1 MADNLNAAAFAAGL
15 SDAERARIEA
25 LNKTLNVHRELSNL
39 PANVATQEFN
49 SKTPAQKNALKGVT
63 GETPESRGWLGTTWH
78 YTGGKLL
85 SGLQELSDVTTRAYR
100 AVELANALEDAQ
112 PGNQYKGLSGLQAAW
127 DAANDKGDKVFDVNR
142 IEKAR
147 KRYGDAQVNVAT
159 RIAAG
164 ESLDKIVAEGTEEE
178 KQVARIAYKGFK
190 TDSLNASGFQEVL
203 DAVNAAKYSPGRKV
217 ANAVLPEQLEGSGL
231 FYKPISGTIDAA
243 YRILADPTLILGKVK
258 RAVDASRYA
267 LDVVIGQNKV
277 DQVFA
282 NPNVV
287 KFWDT
292 YGAELNKL
300 NQAKSAG
307 NTVEAVA
314 ATNNLKRLAPE
325 FGPAVVSSFLKAEVP
340 VTNALTAKAFFENA
354 KQTEEIFKGAIGR
367 KRVLMPRL
375 DAARQTRINIAT
387 TANKVFNL
395 DRIGPKFVDNLF
407 FGAAATDDGIA
418 ETIINGQKTIV
429 ESVKADAKTK
439 GVARFSTAMVQKRID
454 SFKRRFENIP
464 FFDGDVLDVTAKE
477 APTKIYQ
484 LARLTLP
491 QRESKL
497 IAQAFE
503 NAAVG
508 RKKEIFYGL
517 QGTILDIRGAGAT
530 KEAREVAMKAQGK
543 TNAIY
548 AARNSDGYNPSLLPD
563 GESVGLIP
571 SDFSNFVTTL
581 SVKDIDRLT
590 ARSGLIQR
598 MFGFAHSDWVDKMT
612 GYWSFLTLAG
622 PRYALRNATEDLL
635 VHLAIGET
643 PWGLA
648 SGRSLSTRLRT
659 ARQMEKGL
667 TEFQKKAANPLGG
680 VLRFVN
686 KKEAAKYSKAIEEAS
701 GDIKQVRLITANA
714 LNEGKMARFY
724 ERTGIGK
731 LTKED
736 RELLSE
742 QILYGDLDNA
752 LADVVE
758 GGRNAF
764 TGVDQYTKTI
774 AHTRKN
780 RVRSAEL
787 TYDMGAGFRRA
798 KGKKGFDEIKPDV
811 INEASMIAWVMRI
824 GYYANDN
831 LGGIAIANLATTP
844 EGERQAIIKIMDW
857 MKNNPEIMNQARMEE
872 RNISQAEHAKR
883 IYDAAKQLF
892 VKRDG
897 KTLNEDLLS
906 KVRKFDEET
915 GSYRI
920 SGELGLDDLPMNN
933 ADLPD
938 YIVGP
943 QLVSISDSGNYTAS
957 LMEWGWDWLGNANA
971 RLSREPMVLAEMIK
985 LRKQFRSSGFED
997 AFIAS
1002 FTKGSQVNKVDV
1014 IRSLNPNISTTDNV
1028 ALVKSDFV
1036 KKFIEFDRTKPS
1048 GSLPASSKTIASIA
1062 EDLKSGKGFTN
1073 PLRFEYDVDEQGR
1086 LLLNLVEGN
1095 HRIQAALQAGID
1107 DIPIQ
1112 ITSAKGGISNL
1123 KPVKGASKPG
1133 IKDIGFQTG
1142 NINPSDL
1149 LPESAF
1155 SKKTGE
1161 ASVKK
1166 LTETAKAKLAEIV
1179 EDRARLQ
1186 VLAYVDNPAVQSQ
1199 FAFSIRNFARFYRAT
1214 EDFYRRLYRGLR
1226 YNPESI
1232 RRAQLTYEGVT
1243 HSGWVQKDDQ
1253 GEAYFVYPGT
1263 EHVYKVVQGV
1273 MTAFGVPAEFKVPMP
1288 VEFGAKIK
1296 MITPSLN
1303 PESMVPTFA
1312 GPVSGISIKVV
1323 ANLLDFASPGASDV
1337 ITQYGLGKYA
1347 VDQSFVSAFLPA
1359 HVNRIYQAMG
1369 KDERDGQYA
1378 SAMRKA
1384 MTYLES
1390 AGYGLPEKFDADG
1403 NPIPPGQGELE
1414 KYRERLNNVTQSILG
1429 LRVIYGFTAP
1439 ATPTVQLKSEMADW
1453 VRENGKANFKQVW
1466 YGLLDRTG
1474 DYDTAIKEWVR
1485 LFPDQIPFTVSESE
1499 RSTVAYFRYAEESG
1513 KFVDKNEALFKQY
1526 PQAAAFLIPHKSG
1539 YSWNAYKTMTDMGL
1553 RKNKRVEDFL
1563 REVQTAADMQ
1573 TYYAKKTEYETGLE
1587 AVGTD
1592 FERSQLRAEWR
1603 DWSTN
1608 FKQFRPLVQEELA
1621 QGGKKA
1627 IERQRA
1633 LDDLQQMLND
1643 KSARKADPKTF
1654 DVLKQMNDLY
1664 VSYKENYEALSQ
1676 FSGTSILQDSEKEG
1690 TIIKMRELSQFN
1702 ENTLSAYNV
1711 LYGRLLGD

>member
-15 SDAERARIEA
+15 SDAERAEIEA
-25 LNKTLNVHRELSNL
+25 LNKTLGVHRELSNL
-39 PANVATQEFN
+39 PANVAKQEYN
-49 SKTPAQKNALKGVT
+49 SKTPQQQQAIKQVAGNS
-63 GETPESRGWLGTTWH
+63 PESRGWLGNAWH
-78 YTGGKLL
+78 YTGGAILT
-85 SGLQELSDVTTRAYR
+85 GLQELSDLTTRAYR
-100 AVELANALEDAQ
+100 FSRLDIDALEKQQ
-112 PGNQYKGLSGLQAAW
+112 PGIQFKGLSGVKAAW
-127 DAANDKGDKVFDVNR
+127 DAANDKGDRVFDPNR
-142 IEKAR
+142 IDKAR
-147 KRYGDAQVNVAT
+147 SRYGDAQVNVAI
-159 RIAAG
+159 RVASG
-164 ESLDKIVAEGTEEE
+164 QGLDQIIAEGTEEE
-178 KQVARIAYKGFK
+178 KQIARTARKGFK
-190 TDSLNASGFQEVL
+190 LDDLDASGFQDVL
-203 DAVNAAKYSPGRKV
+203 DAVNAAKYSPGRDV
-217 ANAVLPEQLEGSGL
+217 ANLVLPRQLEGSGL

-243 YRILADPTLILGKVK
+243 YRILADPTLVLGKVK
-258 RAVDASRYA
+258 RAWDAKKYA
-267 LDVVIGQNKV
+267 LDIVIGQNKV

-282 NPNVV
+282 NPKVAN
-287 KFWDT
+287 FWNT
-292 YGAELNKL
+292 YGSELDKLNK
-300 NQAKSAG
+300 AKSAG
-307 NTVEAVA
+307 NTIEAVA

-325 FGPAVVSSFLKAEVP
+325 FGPAVVNSFLKADVP
-340 VTNALTAKAFFENA
+340 VTDALTAKAFFQNA
-354 KQTEEIFKGAIGR
+354 KQTEEIFKGSIGR

-375 DAARQTRINIAT
+375 DLARQTRVNIAT
-387 TANKVFNL
+387 TANRVFDL

-407 FGAAATDDGIA
+407 FGVAATDDGIA
-418 ETIINGQKTIV
+418 ETLINGQKAIV
-429 ESVKADAKTK
+429 ESVKADSKSK

-454 SFKRRFENIP
+454 GFKRRFENIP
-464 FFDGDVLDVTAKE
+464 FFDGDVLDVTAKDS
-477 APTKIYQ
+477 AKKVYQ

-503 NAAVG
+503 NSPVG

-517 QGTILDIRGAGAT
+517 QATILDIRGASAT
-530 KEAREVAMKAQGK
+530 KEAREVALRAQGK

-548 AARNSDGYNPSLLPD
+548 AARNADGYNPSMLPD
-563 GESVGLIP
+563 GESIGLIP

-581 SVKDIDRLT
+581 SVKDIDRLS
-590 ARSGLIQR
+590 ARSGWIQR
-598 MFGFAHSDWVDKMT
+598 AFGFAHSDWVDKMT

-635 VHLAIGET
+635 VHLAIGES
-643 PWGLA
+643 PWGLV
-648 SGRSLSTRLRT
+648 SGRNLSTRLRT

-667 TEFQKKAANPLGG
+667 TAFEKKAANPLGG

-686 KKEAAKYSKAIEEAS
+686 KAEAENYAKQIEEAA
-701 GDIKQVRLITANA
+701 GNIKQIRQITAQA

-724 ERTGIGK
+724 KRTGMAK

-764 TGVDQYTKTI
+764 TGIDQYSKTI
-774 AHTRKN
+774 ALTRKN
-780 RVRSAEL
+780 KVRTAEL
-787 TYDMGAGFRRA
+787 KYDMGAGFRRA

-811 INEASMIAWVMRI
+811 INEASLMSWVMRI
-824 GYYANDN
+824 GYYANDK
-831 LGGIAIANLATTP
+831 LGGIAVANLATTP

-857 MKNNPEIMNQARMEE
+857 MKANPEIMSQARIEE
-872 RNISQAEHAKR
+872 RGISQAEHAKR

-897 KTLNEDLLS
+897 VTLNEDLLS
-906 KVRKFDEET
+906 KVRAFDVET
-915 GSYRI
+915 GEYRI
-920 SGELGLDDLPMNN
+920 SGSLGLDDLPTSN

-971 RLSREPMVLAEMIK
+971 RLSREPMVIAEMIK
-985 LRKQFRSSGFED
+985 IRKQFKSSGFEE

-1002 FTKGSQVNKVDV
+1002 YKRGVTSEKG
-1014 IRSLNPNISTTDNV
+1014 L
-1028 ALVKSDFV
+1028 
-1036 KKFIEFDRTKPS
+1036 
-1048 GSLPASSKTIASIA
+1048 
-1062 EDLKSGKGFTN
+1062 
-1073 PLRFEYDVDEQGR
+1073 
-1086 LLLNLVEGN
+1086 
-1095 HRIQAALQAGID
+1095 
-1107 DIPIQ
+1107 
-1112 ITSAKGGISNL
+1112 
-1123 KPVKGASKPG
+1123 
-1133 IKDIGFQTG
+1133 
-1142 NINPSDL
+1142 
-1149 LPESAF
+1149 
-1155 SKKTGE
+1155 
-1161 ASVKK
+1161 
-1166 LTETAKAKLAEIV
+1166 AKAEIAAKKKLAEIA

-1214 EDFYRRLYRGLR
+1214 EDFYRRFYRAVR
-1226 YNPESI
+1226 FNPESI
-1232 RRAQLTYEGVT
+1232 RRAQLTYEGIT
-1243 HSGWVQKDDQ
+1243 HSGWVQTDDQ

-1273 MTAFGVPAEFKVPMP
+1273 MAAFGVPAEFKVPMP

-1312 GPVSGISIKVV
+1312 GPVSGISIKVL
-1323 ANLLDFASPGASDV
+1323 ANLADYVSPNASDV

-1347 VDQSFVSAFLPA
+1347 VDQSFLSAFLPA
-1359 HVNRIYQAMG
+1359 HVNRIYAAMS

-1390 AGYGLPEKFDADG
+1390 SGHGLQQKFDPEG
-1403 NPIPPGQGELE
+1403 NPIPPTQAELE
-1414 KYRERLNNVTQSILG
+1414 RYRERLNNVAKSILG
-1429 LRVIYGFTAP
+1429 LRVVYGFVAP
-1439 ATPTVQLKSEMADW
+1439 ATPTVQLKSDMADW

-1485 LFPDQIPFTVSESE
+1485 LYPDQIPFTISESE

-1513 KFVDKNEALFKQY
+1513 KFVDNNEALFKQY
-1526 PQAAAFLIPHKSG
+1526 PQGASFLIPHKSG
-1539 YSWNAYKTMTDMGL
+1539 YSWSAYKTMTDMGL
-1553 RKNKRVEDFL
+1553 RKNKRVESFL

-1573 TYYAKKTEYETGLE
+1573 TYYAKKGEYESNLE

-1592 FERSQLRAEWR
+1592 FERSQLRAEWQ
-1603 DWSTN
+1603 DWAKN
-1608 FKQFRPLVQEELA
+1608 FKSFRPLVQEELA
-1621 QGGKKA
+1621 QGGRKA

-1633 LDDLQQMLND
+1633 LADLQQMLND

-1654 DVLKQMNDLY
+1654 DVLKKMNDLY

-1676 FSGTSILQDSEKEG
+1676 FSGTRILQDSEKEG

>member
-15 SDAERARIEA
+15 SDAERAEIEA
-25 LNKTLNVHRELSNL
+25 LNKTLGVHRELSNL
-39 PANVATQEFN
+39 PSNVATQAYN
-49 SKTPAQKNALKGVT
+49 SKTPAQQQALKQVAGDS
-63 GETPESRGWLGTTWH
+63 PDSRGWLGTTWH
-78 YTGGKLL
+78 YTGGALL
-85 SGLQELSDVTTRAYR
+85 TGLQELSDLTTRAYR
-100 AVELANALEDAQ
+100 FSRLDINALEKQ
-112 PGNQYKGLSGLQAAW
+112 KEGTQFKGLSGLKNAW
-127 DAANDKGDKVFDVNR
+127 DVANDKGDKVFDPNR

-147 KRYGDAQVNVAT
+147 KRYGDAQVNVAI
-159 RIAAG
+159 RIASG
-164 ESLDKIVAEGTEEE
+164 EGLDKIVAEGTEEE
-178 KQVARIAYKGFK
+178 KQVARVAQKGYKSGEL
-190 TDSLNASGFQEVL
+190 DASGFQDVL
-203 DAVNAAKYSPGRKV
+203 DSINAAKYSPGRDV
-217 ANAVLPEQLEGSGL
+217 ANAVLPGQLEGSGL
-231 FYKPISGTIDAA
+231 FYKPVSGTIDAA
-243 YRILADPTLILGKVK
+243 WRILGDPTLVLGKVK
-258 RAVDASRYA
+258 RAWDAKKYA
-267 LDVVIGQNKV
+267 LDIVIGQNKV
-277 DQVFA
+277 EQVFA
-282 NPNVV
+282 NPKVTN
-287 KFWDT
+287 FWNT
-292 YGAELNKL
+292 YGSELDKLNK
-300 NQAKSAG
+300 AKSAG

-314 ATNNLKRLAPE
+314 ATNNLKRIAPE
-325 FGPAVVSSFLKAEVP
+325 FGPAVVNSFLKAEVP
-340 VTNALTAKAFFENA
+340 VTDALTAKAFFQNA
-354 KQTEEIFKGAIGR
+354 KQTEEIFKGSIGR

-375 DAARQTRINIAT
+375 DTARQTRVNIAT

-407 FGAAATDDGIA
+407 FGAPATDDGVA
-418 ETIINGQKTIV
+418 ETIINGQKTI
-429 ESVKADAKTK
+429 SDIVKADSKSR

-454 SFKRRFENIP
+454 GFKRRFENIP
-464 FFDGDVLDVTAKE
+464 FFDGDVLDVTAKD
-477 APTKIYQ
+477 ASTKIYQ

-497 IAQAFE
+497 IAQAFDNSE
-503 NAAVG
+503 IG

-517 QGTILDIRGAGAT
+517 QGTILDIRGASAT
-530 KEAREVAMKAQGK
+530 KEAREVAQKALGK

-548 AARNSDGYNPSLLPD
+548 AARNADGYNPSILAD
-563 GESVGLIP
+563 GESIGLIP

-581 SVKDIDRLT
+581 SVKDIDRLS
-590 ARSGLIQR
+590 ARSGLVQR

-635 VHLAIGET
+635 VHLAIGES

-648 SGRSLSTRLRT
+648 TGKGLSTRLRT
-659 ARQMEKGL
+659 ARPMEKGL
-667 TEFQKKAANPLGG
+667 TDFQKSAANPLGG
-680 VLRFVN
+680 VMRFIN
-686 KKEAAKYSKAIEEAS
+686 KSEAENYTKAIDVAA
-701 GDIKQVRLITANA
+701 GDIKKIRQITAQA

-724 ERTGIGK
+724 KRTGISK

-764 TGVDQYTKTI
+764 TGVDQYSKTI

-780 RVRSAEL
+780 KVRTAEL
-787 TYDMGAGFRRA
+787 KYDMGAGFRRA

-811 INEASMIAWVMRI
+811 INEASLVAWVMRI
-824 GYYANDN
+824 GYYANDS
-831 LGGIAIANLATTP
+831 LGGIAVANLASTP

-857 MKNNPEIMNQARMEE
+857 MKDNPKIMAQARIEE
-872 RNISQAEHAKR
+872 RGVSQAEHAQR

-897 KTLNEDLLS
+897 ITLNENLLS
-906 KVRKFDEET
+906 KVRSLDPET
-915 GSYRI
+915 GSYQI
-920 SGELGLDDLPMNN
+920 SGNLGLDDLPTNN
-933 ADLPD
+933 VDLPD

-971 RLSREPMVLAEMIK
+971 RLSREPMVIAEMIK
-985 LRKQFRSSGFED
+985 IRKQFKSTGFEE

-1002 FTKGSQVNKVDV
+1002 YKRG
-1014 IRSLNPNISTTDNV
+1014 
-1028 ALVKSDFV
+1028 
-1036 KKFIEFDRTKPS
+1036 
-1048 GSLPASSKTIASIA
+1048 
-1062 EDLKSGKGFTN
+1062 
-1073 PLRFEYDVDEQGR
+1073 
-1086 LLLNLVEGN
+1086 
-1095 HRIQAALQAGID
+1095 
-1107 DIPIQ
+1107 
-1112 ITSAKGGISNL
+1112 ITSEKSLAKAEL
-1123 KPVKGASKPG
+1123 
-1133 IKDIGFQTG
+1133 
-1142 NINPSDL
+1142 
-1149 LPESAF
+1149 
-1155 SKKTGE
+1155 
-1161 ASVKK
+1161 
-1166 LTETAKAKLAEIV
+1166 TAKKKLAEIA
-1179 EDRARLQ
+1179 EDKARLQ

-1214 EDFYRRLYRGLR
+1214 EDFYRRLYRGVR

-1232 RRAQLTYEGVT
+1232 RRAQLTYEGIT

-1323 ANLLDFASPGASDV
+1323 ANLLDFVSPGASDV
-1337 ITQYGLGKYA
+1337 ITKYGLGKYA

-1359 HVNRIYQAMG
+1359 HVNRIYQAMS

-1390 AGYGLPEKFDADG
+1390 SGNGLQQKFDKDN
-1403 NPIPPGQGELE
+1403 NPIPPTQGDLD

-1429 LRVIYGFTAP
+1429 LRVVYGFVAP

-1466 YGLLDRTG
+1466 YGLLDRSP
-1474 DYDTAIKEWVR
+1474 DYDTAMKEWVR
-1485 LFPDQIPFTVSESE
+1485 LYPDQIPFTISESE
-1499 RSTVAYFRYAEESG
+1499 RSTVAYFRYADESG
-1513 KFVDKNEALFKQY
+1513 KFVDNNQDLFKSY
-1526 PQAAAFLIPHKSG
+1526 PQGAAFLIPHKSG

-1553 RKNKRVEDFL
+1553 RKNKRVDDFL
-1563 REVQTAADMQ
+1563 RSVQTAADMQ
-1573 TYYAKKTEYETGLE
+1573 TYYAKKGEYETNLE

-1592 FERSQLRAEWR
+1592 FERSQLRAEWT
-1603 DWSTN
+1603 DWAKN
-1608 FKQFRPLVQEELA
+1608 FKSFRPLVQEELA
-1621 QGGKKA
+1621 QGGRKA

-1643 KSARKADPKTF
+1643 KSARKAAPKTF
-1654 DVLKQMNDLY
+1654 DVIKQMNDLY

-1690 TIIKMRELSQFN
+1690 TIIKMRKLSQFN

>member
-1 MADNLNAAAFAAGL
+1 MSENLNAAAFAAGL
-15 SDAERARIEA
+15 SDAERAEIEA
-25 LNKTLNVHRELSNL
+25 LNKTLGVHRELSNL
-39 PANVATQEFN
+39 PANVAAQEFK
-49 SKTPAQKNALKGVT
+49 SKTPAQQNALKGVV
-63 GETPESRGWLGTTWH
+63 GEEPESRGWLGTTWH

-85 SGLQELSDVTTRAYR
+85 SGLQELSDLTTRAYR
-100 AVELANALEDAQ
+100 AVEMANVLEDAQ
-112 PGNQYKGLSGLQAAW
+112 KGNQYKGLSGLKAAW
-127 DAANDKGDKVFDVNR
+127 DAANDKGDKVFDPNR

-147 KRYGDAQVNVAT
+147 KKYGDAQVNVAT
-159 RIAAG
+159 RIASG
-164 ESLDKIVAEGTEEE
+164 EGLDKIIAEGTEEE

-190 TDSLNASGFQEVL
+190 TDDLNASGFQDVL
-203 DAVNAAKYSPGRKV
+203 DAVNAAKFSPGRKI

-243 YRILADPTLILGKVK
+243 YRILADPTLIGGKVK
-258 RAVDASRYA
+258 RIIDAKKYA
-267 LDVVIGQNKV
+267 LDIVIGSNKV

-282 NPNVV
+282 NPKVAN
-287 KFWDT
+287 FWNT
-292 YGAELNKL
+292 YGAELDKL
-300 NQAKSAG
+300 NKAKAAG

-325 FGPAVVSSFLKAEVP
+325 FGPAVVNSFLKADVP
-340 VTNALTAKAFFENA
+340 VTDALTAKAFFQNA
-354 KQTEEIFKGAIGR
+354 KQTEEIFKGSIGR

-375 DAARQTRINIAT
+375 NVARQTRVNIAT

-407 FGAAATDDGIA
+407 FGAPATDDGIA
-418 ETIINGQKTIV
+418 ETLINGQKVI
-429 ESVKADAKTK
+429 SDIVKADAKSK
-439 GVARFSTAMVQKRID
+439 GVARLSTAMIQKRID
-454 SFKRRFENIP
+454 GFKRRFENIP
-464 FFDGDVLDVTAKE
+464 FFDGDVLDVTAKD
-477 APTKIYQ
+477 ASTKIYQ

-497 IAQAFE
+497 IAQAFD
-503 NAAVG
+503 NSPVG

-517 QGTILDIRGAGAT
+517 QGTILDIRGASAT
-530 KEAREVAMKAQGK
+530 KEAREVAQKALGK
-543 TNAIY
+543 TNAVY
-548 AARNSDGYNPSLLPD
+548 AARNADGYNPSMLPD
-563 GESVGLIP
+563 GESIGLIP

-581 SVKDIDRLT
+581 SVKDIDRLS

-598 MFGFAHSDWVDKMT
+598 MFGFAHSEWVDKMT

-635 VHLAIGET
+635 VHLAIGES
-643 PWGLA
+643 PWGLI
-648 SGRSLSTRLRT
+648 SGRNLSTRLRT

-686 KKEAAKYSKAIEEAS
+686 KAEAENYAKRIEAAA
-701 GDIKQVRLITANA
+701 GDIKTIRQITAEA

-724 ERTGIGK
+724 KRTGIGK

-736 RELLSE
+736 RELLSQ

-764 TGVDQYTKTI
+764 TGIDQYSKTI

-780 RVRSAEL
+780 RVRTAEL
-787 TYDMGAGFRRA
+787 KYDMGAGFRRA
-798 KGKKGFDEIKPDV
+798 KGKKGFEEIKPDV
-811 INEASMIAWVMRI
+811 INEASLVSWIMRI
-824 GYYANDN
+824 GYYANDK

-844 EGERQAIIKIMDW
+844 EGERQALIKIMDW
-857 MKNNPEIMNQARMEE
+857 MKANPEIMSQARIEE
-872 RNISQAEHAKR
+872 RGISQAEHAKR

-897 KTLNEDLLS
+897 VTLNEDLLS
-906 KVRKFDEET
+906 KVRAFDPET
-915 GSYRI
+915 GAYRI
-920 SGELGLDDLPMNN
+920 SGDLGLDDLPTSN

-971 RLSREPMVLAEMIK
+971 RLSREPMVIAEMVKI
-985 LRKQFRSSGFED
+985 RKQFRSSGFED

-1002 FTKGSQVNKVDV
+1002 YKRGVTSEKGLAK
-1014 IRSLNPNISTTDNV
+1014 
-1028 ALVKSDFV
+1028 
-1036 KKFIEFDRTKPS
+1036 
-1048 GSLPASSKTIASIA
+1048 A
-1062 EDLKSGKGFTN
+1062 EL
-1073 PLRFEYDVDEQGR
+1073 
-1086 LLLNLVEGN
+1086 
-1095 HRIQAALQAGID
+1095 
-1107 DIPIQ
+1107 
-1112 ITSAKGGISNL
+1112 
-1123 KPVKGASKPG
+1123 
-1133 IKDIGFQTG
+1133 
-1142 NINPSDL
+1142 
-1149 LPESAF
+1149 
-1155 SKKTGE
+1155 
-1161 ASVKK
+1161 
-1166 LTETAKAKLAEIV
+1166 TAKKKLAEIA

-1214 EDFYRRLYRGLR
+1214 EDFYRRLYRGIR

-1243 HSGWVQKDDQ
+1243 HSGWVQTDDQ

-1263 EHVYKVVQGV
+1263 EHVYKAVQGV

-1312 GPVSGISIKVV
+1312 GPVSGISFKVL
-1323 ANLLDFASPGASDV
+1323 ANLMDYASPGASDI
-1337 ITQYGLGKYA
+1337 ITQYSLGKYA

-1359 HVNRIYQAMG
+1359 HVNRIYQAMN

-1384 MTYLES
+1384 MTYLEAS
-1390 AGYGLPEKFDADG
+1390 GHGLQQKFDADG
-1403 NPIPPGQGELE
+1403 NPIPPTQAELE
-1414 KYRERLNNVTQSILG
+1414 KYRQRLNNVAQSILG
-1429 LRVIYGFTAP
+1429 LRVVYGFTAP

-1474 DYDTAIKEWVR
+1474 DYDMAMKEWVR
-1485 LFPDQIPFTVSESE
+1485 LFPDQIPFTISESE

-1513 KFVDKNEALFKQY
+1513 KFVDKNEELFKSY
-1526 PQAAAFLIPHKSG
+1526 PQGAAFLIPHKSG

-1553 RKNKRVEDFL
+1553 RKNKRVADFL

-1573 TYYAKKTEYETGLE
+1573 TYYAKKDEYEANLE

-1592 FERSQLRAEWR
+1592 FERSQLRAEWT
-1603 DWSTN
+1603 DWSKN
-1608 FKQFRPLVQEELA
+1608 FKSFRPLVQEELA
-1621 QGGKKA
+1621 QGGRKA

-1711 LYGRLLGD
+1711 LFGRLLGD

>member
-15 SDAERARIEA
+15 SDAERAEIEA
-25 LNKTLNVHRELSNL
+25 LNKTLGVHRELSNL

-49 SKTPAQKNALKGVT
+49 SKTPAQQNALKGVV
-63 GETPESRGWLGTTWH
+63 GEEPESRGWLGTTWH

-85 SGLQELSDVTTRAYR
+85 SGLQELSDLTTRAYR
-100 AVELANALEDAQ
+100 TYAMADVLEDAEK
-112 PGNQYKGLSGLQAAW
+112 GNQYKGLSGLKAAW
-127 DAANDKGDKVFDVNR
+127 DAANDKGDKVFDPNR

-147 KRYGDAQVNVAT
+147 KKYGDAQVNVAT
-159 RIAAG
+159 RIASG
-164 ESLDKIVAEGTEEE
+164 EGLDKIIAEGTEEE

-190 TDSLNASGFQEVL
+190 TDDLNASGFQDVL
-203 DAVNAAKYSPGRKV
+203 DAVNAAKFSPGRQA
-217 ANAVLPEQLEGSGL
+217 ANAVLPGQLEGSGL

-243 YRILADPTLILGKVK
+243 YRILADPTLIGGKIK
-258 RAVDASRYA
+258 RILDAKKYA
-267 LDVVIGQNKV
+267 LDVVIGSNKV

-282 NPNVV
+282 NPKVAN
-287 KFWDT
+287 FWNT
-292 YGAELNKL
+292 YGSELDKLNK
-300 NQAKSAG
+300 AKSAG

-325 FGPAVVSSFLKAEVP
+325 FGPAVINSFLKADVP
-340 VTNALTAKAFFENA
+340 VTDALTAKAFFQNA
-354 KQTEEIFKGAIGR
+354 KQTEEIFKGSIGR

-375 DAARQTRINIAT
+375 DLARQTRVNIAT
-387 TANKVFNL
+387 TANKVFNI

-407 FGAAATDDGIA
+407 FGAPATDDGVA
-418 ETIINGQKTIV
+418 ETLINGQKVI
-429 ESVKADAKTK
+429 SNIVKADAKSR
-439 GVARFSTAMVQKRID
+439 GVARPSTAMIQKRID
-454 SFKRRFENIP
+454 GFKRRFENIP
-464 FFDGDVLDVTAKE
+464 FFDGDVLDVTAKD
-477 APTKIYQ
+477 AGTKIYQ

-491 QRESKL
+491 Q
-497 IAQAFE
+497 AFD
-503 NAAVG
+503 NSPVG

-530 KEAREVAMKAQGK
+530 KEAREVAQKALGK
-543 TNAIY
+543 TNAVY
-548 AARNSDGYNPSLLPD
+548 AARNADGYNPSMLPD
-563 GESVGLIP
+563 GESIGLIP

-581 SVKDIDRLT
+581 SVKDIDRLS
-590 ARSGLIQR
+590 ARSGFIQR

-622 PRYALRNATEDLL
+622 PRYAIRNATEDLL
-635 VHLAIGET
+635 VHLAIGES

-648 SGRSLSTRLRT
+648 SGRNLSTRLRT

-667 TEFQKKAANPLGG
+667 TKFDKKAANPLGS

-686 KKEAAKYSKAIEEAS
+686 KSEAENYAKQIEEAA
-701 GDIKQVRLITANA
+701 GDIKTVRQITAQA

-724 ERTGIGK
+724 KRTGIGK

-764 TGVDQYTKTI
+764 TGIDQYSKTI

-780 RVRSAEL
+780 KVRTAEL

-811 INEASMIAWVMRI
+811 INEASLVAWIMRI
-824 GYYANDN
+824 GYYANDK
-831 LGGIAIANLATTP
+831 LGGIAIANLAKTP
-844 EGERQAIIKIMDW
+844 EGEKQALIRIMDW
-857 MKNNPEIMNQARMEE
+857 MKDNPEIMSQARIEE
-872 RNISQAEHAKR
+872 RGISQAEHAKR

-897 KTLNEDLLS
+897 VTLNEDLLS
-906 KVRKFDEET
+906 KVRALDPET
-915 GSYRI
+915 GAYRI
-920 SGELGLDDLPMNN
+920 SGDLGIDDLPTSNV
-933 ADLPD
+933 DLPD

-957 LMEWGWDWLGNANA
+957 LFEWGWDWLGNANA
-971 RLSREPMVLAEMIK
+971 RLSREPMVIAEVIK
-985 LRKQFRSSGFED
+985 IRKQFKSSGFEE

-1002 FTKGSQVNKVDV
+1002 YKRGLTDEKG
-1014 IRSLNPNISTTDNV
+1014 L
-1028 ALVKSDFV
+1028 
-1036 KKFIEFDRTKPS
+1036 
-1048 GSLPASSKTIASIA
+1048 
-1062 EDLKSGKGFTN
+1062 
-1073 PLRFEYDVDEQGR
+1073 
-1086 LLLNLVEGN
+1086 
-1095 HRIQAALQAGID
+1095 
-1107 DIPIQ
+1107 
-1112 ITSAKGGISNL
+1112 
-1123 KPVKGASKPG
+1123 
-1133 IKDIGFQTG
+1133 
-1142 NINPSDL
+1142 
-1149 LPESAF
+1149 
-1155 SKKTGE
+1155 
-1161 ASVKK
+1161 
-1166 LTETAKAKLAEIV
+1166 AKAELAAKKKLAEIA

-1214 EDFYRRLYRGLR
+1214 EDFYRRLYRGVR

-1232 RRAQLTYEGVT
+1232 RRAQLTYEGIT

-1253 GEAYFVYPGT
+1253 DEAYFVYPGT
-1263 EHVYKVVQGV
+1263 EHVYKAVQSV

-1312 GPVSGISIKVV
+1312 GPVSGISFKVI
-1323 ANLLDFASPGASDV
+1323 ANMMDYVSPGASDV
-1337 ITQYGLGKYA
+1337 ITQYSLGKYA

-1384 MTYLES
+1384 MTYLEAS
-1390 AGYGLPEKFDADG
+1390 GHGLPQKFDTEG
-1403 NPIPPGQGELE
+1403 NPIPPTQGDLE
-1414 KYRERLNNVTQSILG
+1414 KYRERLNNVAQSILG
-1429 LRVIYGFTAP
+1429 LRVVYGFTAP
-1439 ATPTVQLKSEMADW
+1439 ATPTVQLKSDMADW

-1466 YGLLDRTG
+1466 YGLLDRAG
-1474 DYDTAIKEWVR
+1474 DYDTAMKEWVR
-1485 LFPDQIPFTVSESE
+1485 LFPDQIPFTISESE

-1513 KFVDKNEALFKQY
+1513 KFVDNNEELFKSY

-1573 TYYAKKTEYETGLE
+1573 TYYSKKNEYETNLE

-1592 FERSQLRAEWR
+1592 FERSQLRAEWN
-1603 DWSTN
+1603 DWSKT
-1608 FKQFRPLVQEELA
+1608 FKSFRPLVQEELA
-1621 QGGKKA
+1621 QGGRKA

-1654 DVLKQMNDLY
+1654 DVIKKMNDLY

-1711 LYGRLLGD
+1711 LFGRLLGD

>member
-63 GETPESRGWLGTTWH
+63 GETPESRGWLGTAWH
-78 YTGGKLL
+78 YTGGALL

-112 PGNQYKGLSGLQAAW
+112 PGNQYKGLDGLKQVW

-178 KQVARIAYKGFK
+178 KQVARIAKKGFE
-190 TDSLNASGFQEVL
+190 TDTLNASGFQDVL

-243 YRILADPTLILGKVK
+243 YRILADPTLLLGKAK
-258 RAVDASRYA
+258 RAIDASRYA

-375 DAARQTRINIAT
+375 DAARQARVNIAT

-418 ETIINGQKTIV
+418 ETIINGQKAIV
-429 ESVKADAKTK
+429 ESVKADARTK

-454 SFKRRFENIP
+454 NFKRRFENIP

-517 QGTILDIRGAGAT
+517 QGTILDIRGASAT

-548 AARNSDGYNPSLLPD
+548 AARNADGYNPSLLPD

-635 VHLAIGET
+635 VHLAIGES
-643 PWGLA
+643 PWGLV

-686 KKEAAKYSKAIEEAS
+686 KKEAAKYSKAIEEAA

-811 INEASMIAWVMRI
+811 INEASLIAWVMRI

-872 RNISQAEHAKR
+872 RGISEAEHAKR

-1002 FTKGSQVNKVDV
+1002 FKRGITDEKG
-1014 IRSLNPNISTTDNV
+1014 L
-1028 ALVKSDFV
+1028 
-1036 KKFIEFDRTKPS
+1036 
-1048 GSLPASSKTIASIA
+1048 
-1062 EDLKSGKGFTN
+1062 
-1073 PLRFEYDVDEQGR
+1073 
-1086 LLLNLVEGN
+1086 
-1095 HRIQAALQAGID
+1095 
-1107 DIPIQ
+1107 
-1112 ITSAKGGISNL
+1112 
-1123 KPVKGASKPG
+1123 
-1133 IKDIGFQTG
+1133 
-1142 NINPSDL
+1142 
-1149 LPESAF
+1149 
-1155 SKKTGE
+1155 
-1161 ASVKK
+1161 
-1166 LTETAKAKLAEIV
+1166 AKAEKAAKTKLAEIV

-1232 RRAQLTYEGVT
+1232 RRAQLTYEGIT

-1312 GPVSGISIKVV
+1312 GPVSGVSIKVV

-1359 HVNRIYQAMG
+1359 HVNRIYQAMN

-1390 AGYGLPEKFDADG
+1390 AGHGLPQKFDADG
-1403 NPIPPGQGELE
+1403 NPIPPSQGELE

-1429 LRVIYGFTAP
+1429 LRVVYGFIAP

-1485 LFPDQIPFTVSESE
+1485 LFPDQIPFTISESE

-1513 KFVDKNEALFKQY
+1513 QFVDKNEALFKQY

-1539 YSWNAYKTMTDMGL
+1539 YSWSAYKTMTDMGL

-1573 TYYAKKTEYETGLE
+1573 TYYTKKNEYETSLE

-1603 DWSTN
+1603 DWATN

-1621 QGGKKA
+1621 QGGRKA

-1690 TIIKMRELSQFN
+1690 TIIKMRELAQFN

>member
-15 SDAERARIEA
+15 SDAERAEIEA
-25 LNKTLNVHRELSNL
+25 LNKTLGIHRELSNL
-39 PANVATQEFN
+39 PANVATQAYN
-49 SKTPAQKNALKGVT
+49 SKTPAQQQALKKAA
-63 GETPESRGWLGTTWH
+63 GESPESRGWLGTTWH
-78 YTGGKLL
+78 YTGGALL
-85 SGLQELSDVTTRAYR
+85 TGLQELSDLTTRAYR
-100 AVELANALEDAQ
+100 FGRLDIDALEKQ
-112 PGNQYKGLSGLQAAW
+112 KPGTQFQGLSGFKNAW
-127 DAANDKGDKVFDVNR
+127 DAANDKGDRVFDPNR

-147 KRYGDAQVNVAT
+147 KRHGNAQVDVAI
-159 RIAAG
+159 RIASG
-164 ESLDKIVAEGTEEE
+164 EGLDKIIAEGTEEE
-178 KQVARIAYKGFK
+178 KQIARIAQKGYKSGEL
-190 TDSLNASGFQEVL
+190 DASGFQDVL
-203 DAVNAAKYSPGRKV
+203 DSVNAAKYSPGRDV
-217 ANAVLPEQLEGSGL
+217 ANAVLPGQLEGSGL

-243 YRILADPTLILGKVK
+243 WRILADPTLVLGKVK
-258 RAVDASRYA
+258 RAWDAKKYA
-267 LDVVIGQNKV
+267 LDIVIGQNKV

-282 NPNVV
+282 NPKVAN
-287 KFWDT
+287 FWNT
-292 YGAELNKL
+292 YGSELDKLNK
-300 NQAKSAG
+300 AKSAG

-325 FGPAVVSSFLKAEVP
+325 FGPAVVNSFLKADVP
-340 VTNALTAKAFFENA
+340 VTDALTAKAFFQNA
-354 KQTEEIFKGAIGR
+354 KQTEEIFKGSVGR

-375 DAARQTRINIAT
+375 DIARQTRVNIAT
-387 TANKVFNL
+387 TANKVFDL

-407 FGAAATDDGIA
+407 FGAPATDDGVA
-418 ETIINGQKTIV
+418 ETIINGQKTI
-429 ESVKADAKTK
+429 SDIVKADSKSK

-454 SFKRRFENIP
+454 NFKRRFENIP
-464 FFDGDVLDVTAKE
+464 FFDGDVLDVTAKD
-477 APTKIYQ
+477 AGTKIYQ

-497 IAQAFE
+497 IAQAFD
-503 NAAVG
+503 NSPVG

-517 QGTILDIRGAGAT
+517 QGTILDIRGASAT
-530 KEAREVAMKAQGK
+530 KEAREVAQRALGK

-548 AARNSDGYNPSLLPD
+548 AARNADGYNPSMLAD
-563 GESVGLIP
+563 GESIGLIP

-581 SVKDIDRLT
+581 SVKDIDRLS
-590 ARSGLIQR
+590 ARSGLVQR

-635 VHLAIGET
+635 VHLAIGES

-648 SGRSLSTRLRT
+648 TGKGLSTRLRT

-667 TEFQKKAANPLGG
+667 TDLQKSAANPLGG
-680 VLRFVN
+680 VMRFIN
-686 KKEAAKYSKAIEEAS
+686 KSEAENYTKAIDEAA
-701 GDIKQVRLITANA
+701 GDIKKIRTITANA

-724 ERTGIGK
+724 NRTGLGK

-764 TGVDQYTKTI
+764 TGVDQYSKTI

-780 RVRSAEL
+780 KVRTAEL
-787 TYDMGAGFRRA
+787 KYDMGAGFRRA

-811 INEASMIAWVMRI
+811 INEASLVAWVMRI

-831 LGGIAIANLATTP
+831 LGGIAVANLASTP
-844 EGERQAIIKIMDW
+844 EGERQAIIKIMNW
-857 MKNNPEIMNQARMEE
+857 MKDNPEIMAQARIEE
-872 RNISQAEHAKR
+872 RGISQAEHAQR

-897 KTLNEDLLS
+897 VTLNEDLLS
-906 KVRKFDEET
+906 KVRSLDPET

-920 SGELGLDDLPMNN
+920 SGNLGLDDLPTNN

-971 RLSREPMVLAEMIK
+971 RLSREPMVISEMIK
-985 LRKQFRSSGFED
+985 IRKQFKSSGFEE

-1002 FTKGSQVNKVDV
+1002 YKRGVTSEKGLAK
-1014 IRSLNPNISTTDNV
+1014 
-1028 ALVKSDFV
+1028 
-1036 KKFIEFDRTKPS
+1036 
-1048 GSLPASSKTIASIA
+1048 A
-1062 EDLKSGKGFTN
+1062 EL
-1073 PLRFEYDVDEQGR
+1073 
-1086 LLLNLVEGN
+1086 
-1095 HRIQAALQAGID
+1095 
-1107 DIPIQ
+1107 
-1112 ITSAKGGISNL
+1112 
-1123 KPVKGASKPG
+1123 
-1133 IKDIGFQTG
+1133 
-1142 NINPSDL
+1142 
-1149 LPESAF
+1149 
-1155 SKKTGE
+1155 
-1161 ASVKK
+1161 
-1166 LTETAKAKLAEIV
+1166 TAKKKLAEIA
-1179 EDRARLQ
+1179 EDKARLQ

-1214 EDFYRRLYRGLR
+1214 EDFYRRLYRGVR

-1232 RRAQLTYEGVT
+1232 RRAQLTYEGIT

-1273 MTAFGVPAEFKVPMP
+1273 MSAFGVPAEFKVPMP

-1312 GPVSGISIKVV
+1312 GPVSGISIKV
-1323 ANLLDFASPGASDV
+1323 ASNLLDFVSPGAADTL
-1337 ITQYGLGKYA
+1337 TQYGLGKYA

-1359 HVNRIYQAMG
+1359 HVNRIYQAMN

-1390 AGYGLPEKFDADG
+1390 AGHGLPEKFDKEG
-1403 NPIPPGQGELE
+1403 NPIPPSQGDLE
-1414 KYRERLNNVTQSILG
+1414 QYRERLNNVTQSILG
-1429 LRVIYGFTAP
+1429 LRVVYGFVAP

-1466 YGLLDRTG
+1466 YGLLDRSG
-1474 DYDTAIKEWVR
+1474 DYDTAMKEWVR
-1485 LFPDQIPFTVSESE
+1485 LFPDQIPFTISESE

-1513 KFVDKNEALFKQY
+1513 KFVDKNETLFKDY
-1526 PQAAAFLIPHKSG
+1526 PQGAAFLIPHKAG

-1553 RKNKRVEDFL
+1553 RKNKRVDEFL
-1563 REVQTAADMQ
+1563 RSVQTASDMQ
-1573 TYYAKKTEYETGLE
+1573 TYYAKKGEYEASLE

-1592 FERSQLRAEWR
+1592 FERSQLRAEWT
-1603 DWSTN
+1603 DWSKN
-1608 FKQFRPLVQEELA
+1608 FKSFRPLVQEELA

-1643 KSARKADPKTF
+1643 NSARKADPKTF
-1654 DVLKQMNDLY
+1654 DVLKKMNDLY